1 MNFFDIGTGEIA
13 LILVIALMVF
23 GPGKLPEI
31 ARGLGKAVHEFRKYS
46 SALTRDFK
54 EEFEKEVRAT
64 PGEDGGSPRKTGE
77 SVKRKAALPEE
88 KGAKP

>member
-1 MNFFDIGTGEIA
+1 MDFFDIGIGEII
-13 LILVIALMVF
+13 LILVIALTVF

-46 SALTRDFK
+46 SALTMDFK

-64 PGEDGGSPRKTGE
+64 PEESGSPRKTGE
-77 SVKRKAALPEE
+77 SVKRKAASPEE
-88 KGAKP
+88 KGAKS